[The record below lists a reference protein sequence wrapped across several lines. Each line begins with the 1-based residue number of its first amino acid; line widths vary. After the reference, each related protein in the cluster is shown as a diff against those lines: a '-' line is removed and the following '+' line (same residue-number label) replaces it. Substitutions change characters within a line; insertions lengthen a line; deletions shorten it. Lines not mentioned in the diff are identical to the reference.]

1 MLTVSLFAAA
11 ALFSG
16 SDPDGVVATAPV
28 TTVQLDAT
36 DMPAVAS
43 PAAAAQAA
51 APHGLTTDQQI
62 SRWIDNRSPGTRPF
76 GEASG
81 SGPVDDR
88 QMHSQFSVGVGTGG
102 YRDYGVAVSL
112 PLGENGRLNLS
123 YRQIENGYPVYGY
136 GNGYS
141 PGYGYGYGYGADYGY
156 GDPYSSDIGYVARGK
171 RIEGST
177 DIENR
182 DRRSTPPPWRRPD
195 FSVRPGRD

>member
-1 MLTVSLFAAA
+1 MLTVSLFAAV
-11 ALFSG
+11 ALFAG
-16 SDPDGVVATAPV
+16 GDPDGVMATAPA

-36 DMPAVAS
+36 EMPEAAS

-62 SRWIDNRSPGTRPF
+62 SRWIDARAPEVRPF
-76 GEASG
+76 ADQTGT
-81 SGPVDDR
+81 GPVDDR

-112 PLGENGRLNLS
+112 PLGETGRLNLR

-141 PGYGYGYGYGADYGY
+141 PAFGYGASYIYHEPCSADTGY
-156 GDPYSSDIGYVARGK
+156 ASAGQ
-171 RIEGST
+171 RIEGVAG
-177 DIENR
+177 IAVPNR
-182 DRRSTPPPWRRPD
+182 RLTNPPWRHSDVSARN
-195 FSVRPGRD
+195 GCY